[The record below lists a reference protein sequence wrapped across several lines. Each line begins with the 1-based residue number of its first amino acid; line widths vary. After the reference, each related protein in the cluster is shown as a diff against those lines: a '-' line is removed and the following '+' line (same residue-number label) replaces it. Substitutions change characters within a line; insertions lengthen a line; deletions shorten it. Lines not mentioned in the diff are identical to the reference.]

1 MRRPAKLSTLAIALI
16 TAPLAA
22 ALATASTP
30 APPAP
35 LSTIPSSLAAAVV
48 VSPDAPHPH
57 PHPNPNTV
65 HPNTGQ
71 WVFVTDVPNELWICQ
86 YEGNQLVESG
96 KYVNYECLAGP
107 PGQLALWGLT
117 A

>member
-1 MRRPAKLSTLAIALI
+1 MWRPAKLTTLAIALI
-16 TAPLAA
+16 AAPLAV
-22 ALATASTP
+22 ALTTTTP

-48 VSPDAPHPH
+48 VSPDAPHS
-57 PHPNPNTV
+57 HPNAV

-96 KYVNYECLAGP
+96 KYVSYECLAGP

>member
-1 MRRPAKLSTLAIALI
+1 MRRPAKISVLATALI
-16 TAPLAA
+16 TAPLAV
-22 ALATASTP
+22 ALTTTT
-30 APPAP
+30 PPAP

-48 VSPDAPHPH
+48 VSP
-57 PHPNPNTV
+57 NTTAV

-71 WVFVTDVPNELWICQ
+71 WVFVTDVPDELWICQ

-96 KYVNYECLAGP
+96 KYVSYSCLAGP

>member
-1 MRRPAKLSTLAIALI
+1 MRRPAKLSVLAFALI
-16 TAPLAA
+16 TAPLAV
-22 ALATASTP
+22 ALTTPTATA
-30 APPAP
+30 AP

-48 VSPDAPHPH
+48 VSPDAPHP
-57 PHPNPNTV
+57 NAV

-71 WVFVTDVPNELWICQ
+71 WVFVTDVPDELWICQ